1 MNYRQCNKNGK
12 LSPSYLKTNHQF
24 KVKLEKGSSKG
35 KSHGLPRESVPVW
48 GGKPYLFPPFRTRY
62 HLPIV
67 IKVGS
72 KYVIIEAT
80 PKIWKNLIESKRVY
94 LGWKQNVQHSKVET
108 QQLIINADKLDV
120 SIICIQEPY
129 TFMDRACGMTGHK
142 MFYQGD
148 ETLTAVATTM
158 PNAILLQQH
167 SNELCT
173 VRLS

>member
-1 MNYRQCNKNGK
+1 MGRSN
-12 LSPSYLKTNHQF
+12 
-24 KVKLEKGSSKG
+24 SSN
-35 KSHGLPRESVPVW
+35 SNP
-48 GGKPYLFPPFRTRY
+48 
-62 HLPIV
+62 
-67 IKVGS
+67 
-72 KYVIIEAT
+72 
-80 PKIWKNLIESKRVY
+80 N
-94 LGWKQNVQHSKVET
+94 QNVQHSKVET
-108 QQLIINADKLDV
+108 QQLIINADKLDA

-129 TFMDRACGMTGHK
+129 TFMDRVCGMTGHK